1 MHELVANSSCV
12 QQVIA
17 VRVVS
22 SALGQALESS
32 AGRDIAPLVRA
43 AFTAPLQRCLNLRI
57 CNSGARASAASDA
70 HVDADVAVGVG
81 VGEAVEREVSEQRL
95 SACVDALH
103 ALCVRCAT
111 ATLPSGA
118 LLECLLG
125 PPLLALFALL
135 CFTFRSASLIR
146 YSGAN

>member
-1 MHELVANSSCV
+1 MRELVANSSCV

-32 AGRDIAPLVRA
+32 AGRDIAPLVRS
-43 AFTAPLQRCLNLRI
+43 AFTAPLQRCLDLRI

-70 HVDADVAVGVG
+70 YVDADVAVGVG
-81 VGEAVEREVSEQRL
+81 EALEREVSEQRL